1 MDDNVSDNVEKA
13 SRLVCHPFVVEGM
26 YSWGVLSA
34 IEIKIKR
41 GKFGRTFTTHYY
53 IFFLAINTFDY
64 CLNMRYFC
72 LVFRKE
78 CNNIISVSSQHLVN

>member
-13 SRLVCHPFVVEGM
+13 SRLVCHPFVVVGT

-34 IEIKIKR
+34 IERTIKR
-41 GKFGRTFTTHYY
+41 GKFGRTFTTHY
-53 IFFLAINTFDY
+53 IFFYGYQYYY
-64 CLNMRYFC
+64 CGLNMRYFC

-78 CNNIISVSSQHLVN
+78 CNNIISVSFQYLVN